1 MKVTFTRGIRDR
13 VPRWTMVSFAA
24 AALIFA
30 TFAATTSP
38 VRADDSGIESLRSTG
53 KAFASVAKKVSGG
66 VVFIQVEKKMSA
78 HQPAQFFFGGPGQ
91 QDNPWGGNDFLHR
104 FFGIPFGQGEGPSD
118 QMVVGQGSGF
128 IVSDKGDTG
137 YILTNNHVV
146 GDADEVKVTLE
157 DGRVLDADIVGTDPH
172 SDVAVIKVK
181 ADSLRVLPLGDSD
194 KLEVGEW
201 VVAVGS
207 PFGLSHTITS
217 GIVSAKGRS
226 SMGITDYEDFIQTD
240 AAINPGNSGGPL
252 LNLDGEVVGMN
263 TAIVTRS
270 GGNMGIGL
278 AIPIDMAKTIMN
290 QLIDNGKVT
299 RGYLGIVIQ
308 DLTPDLA
315 QSFKL
320 GNVKGILVAQVTS
333 DSPAEKAGV
342 ESGDVITRLDGQPVE
357 KISEF
362 RNKVSLTAPG
372 TQVDLTVLR
381 HGKEKAIDV
390 KIGELTDDVQV
401 AENGSFKS
409 SDLGLEVQTLTPELS
424 QQFNIQDDHG
434 VVVTRVESGS
444 TAEWAGIHP
453 GALILEVNREP
464 VRDAES
470 FRQAVAHSEG
480 TVLLLV
486 KEGQMSRYVALK
498 TK

>member
-1 MKVTFTRGIRDR
+1 
-13 VPRWTMVSFAA
+13 
-24 AALIFA
+24 
-30 TFAATTSP
+30 
-38 VRADDSGIESLRSTG
+38 
-53 KAFASVAKKVSGG
+53 
-66 VVFIQVEKKMSA
+66 
-78 HQPAQFFFGGPGQ
+78 
-91 QDNPWGGNDFLHR
+91 
-104 FFGIPFGQGEGPSD
+104 
-118 QMVVGQGSGF
+118 
-128 IVSDKGDTG
+128 
-137 YILTNNHVV
+137 
-146 GDADEVKVTLE
+146 
-157 DGRVLDADIVGTDPH
+157 
-172 SDVAVIKVK
+172 
-181 ADSLRVLPLGDSD
+181 
-194 KLEVGEW
+194 
-201 VVAVGS
+201 
-207 PFGLSHTITS
+207 
-217 GIVSAKGRS
+217 
-226 SMGITDYEDFIQTD
+226 
-240 AAINPGNSGGPL
+240 
-252 LNLDGEVVGMN
+252 
-263 TAIVTRS
+263 
-270 GGNMGIGL
+270 MGIGL